1 MGRGREWVGRTG
13 REGGREGSWE
23 RGGGTL
29 GEERGEGSWEREG
42 ERGVERWEGCGEK
55 GGTGWLRG
63 GGVGS
68 INHEVYH
75 STH

>member
-13 REGGREGSWE
+13 REGGWLRGW
-23 RGGGTL
+23 GGG
-29 GEERGEGSWEREG
+29 G
-42 ERGVERWEGCGEK
+42 
-55 GGTGWLRG
+55 G

-75 STH
+75 SMH

>member
-1 MGRGREWVGRTG
+1 MGGVWRKRRDRMV
-13 REGGREGSWE
+13 EG
-23 RGGGTL
+23 
-29 GEERGEGSWEREG
+29 
-42 ERGVERWEGCGEK
+42 
-55 GGTGWLRG
+55 G